1 MASRPYQMQR
11 LQSCDIVLKNL
22 EALTTR
28 TAEEHDPQLC
38 PGIAVNREDVVIFL
52 GKRPVKLEW
61 RIEGPCLDL
70 DSLRVEVRY
79 ERIHIVHPERQVVEA
94 CSRCVAGG
102 MVCAFKQLES
112 RPSSPHPRHLERFVP
127 FHSV

>member
-1 MASRPYQMQR
+1 MISRPHQKQR

-22 EALTTR
+22 EALATR
-28 TAEEHDPQLC
+28 TAKEHDPQLC
-38 PGIAVNREDVVIFL
+38 PGIAVNREDVVIL
-52 GKRPVKLEW
+52 LRKRPVKLEW
-61 RIEGPCLDL
+61 RIEGARLHL
-70 DSLRVEVRY
+70 DSLRGEVRY
-79 ERIHIVHPERQVVEA
+79 ERIHIIRPERQVVEA